1 MPSFVNPSLFWTL
14 GLPTLGVVAIPVLIH
29 LINMM
34 RHRRIEWAAMEFLLK
49 SQKKHRTWVIFKQLL
64 LLLMRMA
71 AVAAV
76 VFLVAQPRMRN
87 QWGNLLGG
95 VHTHHI
101 ILLDD
106 SYSMSDR
113 WADTNAFAEAKKVI
127 RQIGANASREDQ
139 PQSFSLLRFSRAA
152 LPGSA
157 GKPDLTNQQVGDNF
171 TGELDALLG
180 KLGVSQSAADPTPA
194 VKAIGDL
201 FGDGADEQRIVYL
214 ISDFRTRQ
222 WNEPA
227 ELRKQLARLSE
238 SGVDLRLIDCVDRP
252 RPNLALVSLSP
263 GEGIRAAG
271 VPWFMDVTVRN
282 YGQRPAREVPV
293 TLSQDGHGR
302 PSVVIAEIPP
312 GKTATERFQVH
323 FPTAGTHDLTARLPG
338 DAVEADNHRYATVDL
353 PPDVPVLLID
363 GDAQARDARFLDFTL
378 DPGGSVRTGV
388 RPQIETPRFL
398 SLKPL
403 DQFRVID
410 LTNVDRL
417 DASAVAALEKYVAA
431 GGGLAL
437 FLGPRVDMKFYND
450 VLYRGGKGL
459 FPVPLARQEE
469 LLVDRLE
476 PAPDLQVEKHFIFRV
491 FASEQNPYLQTV
503 TVQKYFGVPQSWDPP
518 PDSATRVIAR
528 LRNGAPLMIESEY
541 GKGRVMAFLSTLA
554 PTWNSWVRNPS
565 FVAVMLDLQS
575 YLARRPTESV
585 SRAVGA
591 PLELKL
597 NPALYP
603 PEPKV
608 RFAYPEQSARPPV
621 TVNATRSADGMW
633 TASLPETDVSG
644 FYEAQLTRA
653 DGSAETRRY
662 AINVDPAEGDLAALD
677 GERLASRLK
686 GVKYRFQQAADFQ
699 AAATELGG
707 YDLSEALLYALI
719 LLLVGE
725 QILAWSASYHPTK
738 RHPLPEG
745 GAA

>member
-1 MPSFVNPSLFWTL
+1 
-14 GLPTLGVVAIPVLIH
+14 
-29 LINMM
+29 
-34 RHRRIEWAAMEFLLK
+34 
-49 SQKKHRTWVIFKQLL
+49 
-64 LLLMRMA
+64 MA

-76 VFLVAQPRMRN
+76 VFLVAQPRLRN

-101 ILLDD
+101 MLLDD
-106 SYSMSDR
+106 SFSMSDR

-127 RQIGANASREDQ
+127 QQIGANASHEDQ

-152 LPGSA
+152 QPKAA
-157 GKPDLTNQQVGDNF
+157 GKPDLTNQQVGNNF

-180 KLGVSQSAADPTPA
+180 KLGVSQSAADPEPA

-222 WNEPA
+222 WNEPT
-227 ELRKQLARLSE
+227 ELRKQLQRLSD
-238 SGVDLRLIDCVDRP
+238 SGVDLRLIDCVHRS
-252 RPNLALVSLSP
+252 RPNLALVSLAP

-282 YGQRPAREVPV
+282 YGSAPAREVPV

-312 GKTATERFQVH
+312 GKTATERFQVN
-323 FPTAGTHDLTARLPG
+323 FDTAGAHDVTARLPG

-353 PPDVPVLLID
+353 PSDVPVLLID
-363 GDAQARDARFLDFTL
+363 GDAQAHDARYLNFTL

-388 RPQIETPRFL
+388 RPQIEMPRFL

-403 DQFRVID
+403 DQFRAID

-417 DASAVAALEKYVAA
+417 DTSAVTALEKYVAA
-431 GGGLAL
+431 GGGLAF

-450 VLYRGGKGL
+450 VLYRDGKGL
-459 FPVPLARQEE
+459 FPVPLVREE
-469 LLVDRLE
+469 QLLVDRLE

-503 TVQKYFGVPQSWDPP
+503 KVQRYFAVPPTWGPP

-541 GKGRVMAFLSTLA
+541 GKGRVITFLSSAA
-554 PTWNSWVRNPS
+554 PTWNTWARNPS
-565 FVAVMLDLQS
+565 FIPAILDLQS
-575 YLARRPTESV
+575 YLARRSAESL
-585 SRAVGA
+585 SRAVGT

-597 NPALYP
+597 NPALYQS
-603 PEPKV
+603 EPKV
-608 RFAYPEQSARPPV
+608 RFSYPEQSARPPV
-621 TVNATRSADGMW
+621 TVNPTRSADGLL

-644 FYEAQLTRA
+644 FYEAQLSRA
-653 DGSAETRRY
+653 DGSTETRRY

-677 GERLASRLK
+677 GERIATRLT
-686 GVKYRFQQAADFQ
+686 GVKYRFQQASDYQ
-699 AAATELGG
+699 AAATDLGG